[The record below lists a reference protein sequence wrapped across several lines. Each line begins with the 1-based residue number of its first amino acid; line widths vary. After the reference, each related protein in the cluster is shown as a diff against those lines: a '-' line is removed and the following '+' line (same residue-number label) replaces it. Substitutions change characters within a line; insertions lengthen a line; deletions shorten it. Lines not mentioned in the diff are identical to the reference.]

1 MRIEVPREFDRL
13 GAVRTYGLQKIYEL
27 DAGAEAEIPG
37 RDDAVVRSLPAE
49 ALYGVQREMAI
60 VVPVK
65 SERLKLIEGVLVGIP
80 NSCLVIVVSNSPR
93 EPARPFLPR
102 TGIHRQFLPLH
113 PQTSAHRAPARPC
126 DRRRVCRGRLSRTPR
141 RHRLK
146 PKIVE

>member
-13 GAVRTYGLQKIYEL
+13 GAVRIYGLQKIYEL

-65 SERLKLIEGVLVGIP
+65 SERLKLIEGVPSSSSPTVPASPSTASSSNRNRSPISAALPANKCSSCTSGI
-80 NSCLVIVVSNSPR
+80 L
-93 EPARPFLPR
+93 
-102 TGIHRQFLPLH
+102 
-113 PQTSAHRAPARPC
+113 
-126 DRRRVCRGRLSRTPR
+126 
-141 RHRLK
+141 
-146 PKIVE
+146 